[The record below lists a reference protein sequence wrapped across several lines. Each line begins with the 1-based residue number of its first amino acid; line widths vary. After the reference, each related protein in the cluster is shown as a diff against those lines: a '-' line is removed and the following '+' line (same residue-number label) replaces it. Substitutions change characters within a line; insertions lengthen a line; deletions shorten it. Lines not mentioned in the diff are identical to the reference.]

1 MRLSI
6 NIAAMIND
14 RLAQLMARQLSGEA
28 SPQEQGELEELLN
41 EDPQAQ
47 TIYGIFCD
55 YWTLEPSPV
64 NDDIQEEIH
73 FQQVLSIA
81 EKDNMDL
88 KAQEDQPPGDLPKI
102 YWIKRAAIAAV
113 FFGLILVSYFLIRSN
128 QENTGKDMTV
138 NEVVARAGARPY
150 LELPDGTKVWLNSES
165 RLEYKGNFNDSLR
178 EVTLEGEAFF
188 DVVKDKS
195 RPFIVHTSDIDI
207 RVLGT
212 AFNVKSYPK
221 ESQIE
226 ATLIHGLIEVTNK
239 RQPSSTKFIL
249 HPHEKL
255 IFARETK
262 IPVLPATGPQKNITN
277 HNPISY
283 EILPKHIA
291 DSAIVETSWV
301 YNKLIFDGE
310 SFREIARKMER
321 WYNVRIRFKS
331 EKIADIPI
339 HVEFKN
345 ETIEEALK
353 ALQVIEPFNYTIQG
367 NEIEIQSK

>member
-262 IPVLPATGPQKNITN
+262 IPVLPATGPQKTITN

-291 DSAIVETSWV
+291 DSALVETSWV

>member
-113 FFGLILVSYFLIRSN
+113 FFGLILVSYFFIRSN

-262 IPVLPATGPQKNITN
+262 IPVLPATGPQKTITN

-291 DSAIVETSWV
+291 DSALVETSWV